1 MEQVIRFRLNRKP
14 VRLVTDG
21 DRMLLWVLR
30 TELNLTGTKYGCGE
44 NQCGACTVLVDEEA
58 VRSCHLP
65 VREVAGKSVLTIEG
79 LSQGRKLHPLQQAFV
94 RHGAIQCGFCSPGM
108 IMNAYG
114 LLLKNGHPGRAE
126 IMEAMEGNLCR
137 CGCYSR
143 ILDAIE
149 EVAADKAARETKGG
163 KWK

>member
-1 MEQVIRFRLNRKP
+1 M
-14 VRLVTDG
+14 
-21 DRMLLWVLR
+21 
-30 TELNLTGTKYGCGE
+30 
-44 NQCGACTVLVDEEA
+44 A

-65 VREVAGKSVLTIEG
+65 VQEVAGKSVLTIEG
-79 LSQGRKLHPLQQAFV
+79 LSQGRKLHPLQRAFV

-108 IMNAYG
+108 VMNAYG
-114 LLLKNGHPGRAE
+114 LLLKKGHPSRAE

-149 EVAADKAARETKGG
+149 EVAADKAATEKRGE
-163 KWK
+163 KWQ